1 MGSWDFFEGR
11 DVVMPAFSTLEKEAG
26 LNRSM
31 NRRLKKTK
39 DSSVCYQGFPEALAF
54 RPPVLVSAYIW
65 RNGRGY
71 RSKSGLNT

>member
-1 MGSWDFFEGR
+1 M
-11 DVVMPAFSTLEKEAG
+11 VIPAFSTLEEEAR

-39 DSSVCYQGFPEALAF
+39 DSSVCYQCFPEAF